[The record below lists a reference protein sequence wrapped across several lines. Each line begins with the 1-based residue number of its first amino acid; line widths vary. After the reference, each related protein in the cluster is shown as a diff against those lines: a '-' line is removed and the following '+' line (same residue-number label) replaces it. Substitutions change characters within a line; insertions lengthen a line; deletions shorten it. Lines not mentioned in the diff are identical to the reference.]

1 MIRRPPGATRT
12 DTLFP
17 YTTLFRSG
25 IRKVQSIAHVGD
37 DAFQLAA
44 AQIAAAR
51 PLPQIADQEA
61 EGVQR
66 LAQLVLRRRQQ
77 AARSQR
83 ARLIHI
89 AHSLPPA
96 PPSPTI
102 GLSPAGPKER
112 KTGGKGKRESA
123 RG

>member
-25 IRKVQSIAHVGD
+25 IRQVQSIAHVGD

-61 EGVQR
+61 ERVQR
-66 LAQLVLRRRQQ
+66 LAQLVLRRQQQ
-77 AARSQR
+77 AARSPL
-83 ARLIHI
+83 ARLIHL
-89 AHSLPPA
+89 ARSLLTA
-96 PPSPTI
+96 TRSATL
-102 GLSPAGPKER
+102 GRSAAGQN
-112 KTGGKGKRESA
+112 A
-123 RG
+123 

>member
-25 IRKVQSIAHVGD
+25 IRQVQSIAHVGD

-61 EGVQR
+61 ERVQR
-66 LAQLVLRRRQQ
+66 LAQLVLRRQQQ
-77 AARSQR
+77 AARSPL
-83 ARLIHI
+83 ARLIHLARSLLTATRSATLGRSAAGQKI
-89 AHSLPPA
+89 GRAHV
-96 PPSPTI
+96 
-102 GLSPAGPKER
+102 
-112 KTGGKGKRESA
+112 
-123 RG
+123 